1 MRRNWQVGPP
11 PLYKTPTGSAIF
23 PYIYKIQ
30 KQNPTEASAS
40 IPPTTFLINVLPKK
54 DNIFLFV
61 DQISVFCQNNWAK
74 AIYTLL

>member
-1 MRRNWQVGPP
+1 VGPP
-11 PLYKTPTGSAIF
+11 LSIKPPLALPFFRI
-23 PYIYKIQ
+23 YIKKDKIQ

-40 IPPTTFLINVLPKK
+40 ISPTTFLINVLPKK